1 MPARPAPER
10 VRRLDGAQKGAEV
23 PARPA
28 PERVRRLD
36 GAQKGAEVPARPAP
50 ERMTDEPLL
59 SLESVDTYYG
69 PIHILQG
76 LNLNVRAGEL
86 VCLLGG
92 NASGKSTTLKTVL
105 GLVNP
110 RNGAVRFGG
119 EDVTKRS
126 TSYRIRQGMAIVPEN
141 RRLFAPMSVLE
152 NLQMGAYLHG
162 GGTKEDFDRVYELF
176 PLLHER
182 RAQLAGTLS
191 GGEQQMVAM
200 GRALMAKPKLL
211 LMDEPSMGLAPIL
224 VERSFE
230 IIEQVHESGVA
241 MLIVEQNANV
251 SLSIA
256 DRGYVLS
263 TGRLVL
269 EGKADEL
276 RENEGLRKAYLGR

>member
-1 MPARPAPER
+1 MS
-10 VRRLDGAQKGAEV
+10 DTAQ
-23 PARPA
+23 
-28 PERVRRLD
+28 
-36 GAQKGAEVPARPAP
+36 
-50 ERMTDEPLL
+50 PLL
-59 SLESVDTYYG
+59 ELEAVDTFYG

-92 NASGKSTTLKTVL
+92 NASGKSTTLKTIL
-105 GLVNP
+105 GIVNP
-110 RNGAVRFGG
+110 RNGSVRFAG
-119 EDVTKRS
+119 EDVTQRS

-141 RRLFAPMSVLE
+141 RRLFAPMTVLE

-162 GGTKEDFDRVYELF
+162 GGTKEEFDRVYELF

-200 GRALMAKPKLL
+200 GRALMSKPRLL

-230 IIEQVHESGVA
+230 IIQQVHQSGVA

-269 EGKADEL
+269 EGNAGDL
-276 RENEGLRKAYLGR
+276 REDEGLRKAYLGR

>member
-1 MPARPAPER
+1 MSTAAAT
-10 VRRLDGAQKGAEV
+10 V
-23 PARPA
+23 
-28 PERVRRLD
+28 
-36 GAQKGAEVPARPAP
+36 
-50 ERMTDEPLL
+50 TDEPLL
-59 SLESVDTYYG
+59 RLDAVDTFYG

-76 LNLNVRAGEL
+76 LTLEVYPGEL

-105 GLVNP
+105 GIVQP
-110 RNGAVRFGG
+110 RNGSVRFAG

-126 TSYRIRQGMAIVPEN
+126 TSYRIRKGMAIVPEN
-141 RRLFAPMSVLE
+141 RRLFGPMTVLE

-162 GGTKEDFDRVYELF
+162 GGTKDDFDRVYALF
-176 PLLHER
+176 PLLYER

-200 GRALMAKPKLL
+200 GRALMAKPQLL

-230 IIEQVHESGVA
+230 IIKQVNDAGVA
-241 MLIVEQNANV
+241 MLVVEQNANV

-269 EGKADEL
+269 EGKAEAL
-276 RENEGLRKAYLGR
+276 REDEDLRKAYLGR

>member
-1 MPARPAPER
+1 MNDA
-10 VRRLDGAQKGAEV
+10 
-23 PARPA
+23 
-28 PERVRRLD
+28 
-36 GAQKGAEVPARPAP
+36 
-50 ERMTDEPLL
+50 PLL
-59 SLESVDTYYG
+59 SLDGVDTFYG

-76 LNLNVRAGEL
+76 LSLHVRHGEL
-86 VCLLGG
+86 CCLLGG
-92 NASGKSTTLKTVL
+92 NASGKSTTLKTIL
-105 GLVNP
+105 GIVQP
-110 RNGAVRFGG
+110 RNGAVQFAG

-200 GRALMAKPKLL
+200 GRALMSKPKLL

-230 IIEQVHESGVA
+230 IIQQVHESGVA

-269 EGKADEL
+269 EGRAADL
-276 RENEGLRKAYLGR
+276 REDEGLRKAYLGR

>member
-1 MPARPAPER
+1 MNDA
-10 VRRLDGAQKGAEV
+10 
-23 PARPA
+23 
-28 PERVRRLD
+28 
-36 GAQKGAEVPARPAP
+36 
-50 ERMTDEPLL
+50 PLL
-59 SLESVDTYYG
+59 SLDGVDTFYG

-76 LNLNVRAGEL
+76 LSLQVRHGEL
-86 VCLLGG
+86 CCLLGG
-92 NASGKSTTLKTVL
+92 NASGKSTTLKTIL
-105 GLVNP
+105 GIVQP
-110 RNGAVRFGG
+110 RNGAVKFAG

-200 GRALMAKPKLL
+200 GRALMSKPKLL

-230 IIEQVHESGVA
+230 IIQQVHESGVA

-269 EGKADEL
+269 EGKAADL
-276 RENEGLRKAYLGR
+276 REDEGLRKAYLGR